1 MTPEEAK
8 TADVF
13 LNFIASRTKVGRGEF
28 NQKFQIDDDE
38 RKKYM
43 SLLIGDKLIE
53 NPIYEEKDALGEIV
67 KKTDSS
73 LKITPH
79 GKSFYYF
86 NGGYT
91 KMIENEIKEE
101 RSKKRK
107 EIFDIAKDI
116 LLILLSC
123 LSLYIG
129 TS

>member
-1 MTPEEAK
+1 MTEKEAK

-13 LNFIASRTKVGRGEF
+13 LNFIASRTSVGRGEF

-53 NPIYEEKDALGEIV
+53 NPIYEDKDALGEIV
-67 KKTDSS
+67 KKTNSS
-73 LKITPH
+73 LKITPY

-91 KMIENEIKEE
+91 KMIENERKEQ

-107 EIFDIAKDI
+107 EIFDISKDVI
-116 LLILLSC
+116 LILLSL
-123 LSLYIG
+123 LSFYLG